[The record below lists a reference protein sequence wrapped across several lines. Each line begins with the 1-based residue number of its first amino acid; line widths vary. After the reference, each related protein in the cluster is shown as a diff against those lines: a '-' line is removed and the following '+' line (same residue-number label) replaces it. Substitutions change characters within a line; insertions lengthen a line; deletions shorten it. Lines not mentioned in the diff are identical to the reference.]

1 MRALRDGVV
10 EAARLLGDEGVP
22 AALSFTCA
30 EIADARGTA
39 WGPRGPEDVRLA
51 LAPWRDPGAEE
62 HLGAVHESLLAGRKE
77 AGAFYTPAFLVEHLL
92 EEALVPLLSPGERV
106 RVLDPACG
114 TGAFL
119 VPAARR
125 IAQGTGL
132 PLADAVTCVHGV
144 DLDPV
149 AVDIARFLLWL
160 EAPSVPRS
168 VLDAH
173 VVVGNGLELPP
184 DASYD
189 VVVGN
194 PPFLNQLRTATTRE
208 APIEGVGPYTDT
220 SAVFLL
226 RSAGLVR
233 DGGRVG
239 LVQPLSV
246 LAARDA
252 APVRAALDRDGGLV
266 SLWASDR
273 PVFDG
278 TPVLTC
284 APVWERGRAG
294 SGEEWSA
301 RAAPAFGIPAVNA
314 VDRPRRARR
323 PRTLHRRLP
332 RPVLRAGAVRAR
344 GDLGRRGTGPGGAGD
359 HGPDRAGGVPVG
371 ADADPVRQAE
381 VRRAGRRPRRVAGR
395 RRRWRRGP
403 SRGLVP
409 KVLVAT
415 QGAVLEGVVDVDGA
429 WLPSVPTLV
438 CTPPPDRLWHVLAV
452 LLAPPVV
459 ALAAARYLGTG
470 LSARSVKLSA
480 KQLAALPLPVDR
492 AAWDRGAE
500 LARAA
505 QWAESSDERV
515 GLLLSCAEEMCD
527 GVRRRP
533 RRDLGLVGEAS
544 TVDVIRSGTSV
555 RKWRYEETPCD
566 GRGDAGGPRGD
577 VDVMHV

>member
-39 WGPRGPEDVRLA
+39 WGPRGPEDVRMA

-62 HLGAVHESLLAGRKE
+62 HLGAVHESLLVGRKE

-125 IAQGTGL
+125 IAQVTGL

-168 VLDAH
+168 VLEAH
-173 VVVGNGLELPP
+173 VVVGNGLELAP

-252 APVRAALDRDGGLV
+252 APVRAALDGDGGLV

-301 RAAPAFGIPAVNA
+301 RAAPAFGIPAVNLSTDHGVLGDLGPCTADFRDQYYGLVPFVHEATAGA
-314 VDRPRRARR
+314 VGAGQVALVTTGLIEPAECRWGRSPTRFAKQRYVAPVVDLDALRADGSLASWAESRLGAQGPGGHPGRGARGRRRRRRRLAAVGADAGLHAAARSAVARARGAPRAAGRRARR
-323 PRTLHRRLP
+323 GPLP
-332 RPVLRAGAVRAR
+332 RHRSVRALGQAEREAAGGAAAAGRSCCLGPRRRAGPR
-344 GDLGRRGTGPGGAGD
+344 
-359 HGPDRAGGVPVG
+359 RAGG
-371 ADADPVRQAE
+371 
-381 VRRAGRRPRRVAGR
+381 
-395 RRRWRRGP
+395 
-403 SRGLVP
+403 
-409 KVLVAT
+409 
-415 QGAVLEGVVDVDGA
+415 
-429 WLPSVPTLV
+429 
-438 CTPPPDRLWHVLAV
+438 
-452 LLAPPVV
+452 
-459 ALAAARYLGTG
+459 
-470 LSARSVKLSA
+470 
-480 KQLAALPLPVDR
+480 
-492 AAWDRGAE
+492 
-500 LARAA
+500 
-505 QWAESSDERV
+505 
-515 GLLLSCAEEMCD
+515 
-527 GVRRRP
+527 
-533 RRDLGLVGEAS
+533 
-544 TVDVIRSGTSV
+544 
-555 RKWRYEETPCD
+555 
-566 GRGDAGGPRGD
+566 
-577 VDVMHV
+577 

>member
-10 EAARLLGDEGVP
+10 EAARLIGDDGVTI
-22 AALSFTCA
+22 ALRFACA
-30 EIADARGTA
+30 EIADARGTS
-39 WGPRGPEDVRLA
+39 WGSRGPDEIREA

-62 HLGAVHESLLAGRKE
+62 HLGAVHESLLSGRKE

-92 EEALVPLLSPGERV
+92 DETLAPLLSPDERV

-125 IAQGTGL
+125 IAQDSGL
-132 PLADAVTCVHGV
+132 PVAEAVACVHGV

-149 AVDIARFLLWL
+149 AVEIARFLLWL
-160 EAPSVPRS
+160 EAPTVPRP
-168 VLDAH
+168 VLDAN

-194 PPFLNQLRTATTRE
+194 PPFLNQLRTATIRE
-208 APIEGVGPYTDT
+208 APVDGVGPYTDT

-252 APVRAALDRDGGLV
+252 APVREALDRDGGLV

-273 PVFDG
+273 PVFEG

-294 SGEEWSA
+294 SGAEWSA
-301 RAAPAFGIPAVNA
+301 WAAPAFGIPAVNLS
-314 VDRPRRARR
+314 VE
-323 PRTLHRRLP
+323 HG
-332 RPVLRAGAVRAR
+332 VLGDLGPCTADFRDQYYGLVPFVREATAGAV
-344 GDLGRRGTGPGGAGD
+344 GPGEVALMTTGLIEPAECRWGRS
-359 HGPDRAGGVPVG
+359 PTRFAKQRYVAPVVDLDALG
-371 ADADPVRQAE
+371 ADGALASWAE
-381 VRRAGRRPRRVAGR
+381 
-395 RRRWRRGP
+395 
-403 SRGLVP
+403 SRLVP

-415 QGAVLEGVVDVDGA
+415 QGAVLEGVVDVDGS

-480 KQLAALPLPVDR
+480 KQLAALPLPGDR
-492 AAWDRGAE
+492 AAWERGAE

-505 QWAESSDERV
+505 QEAESADQRV
-515 GLLLSCAEEMCD
+515 GLLLACAEQMCAAYAGD
-527 GVRRRP
+527 HAAVLDWWKLRA
-533 RRDLGLVGEAS
+533 GLS
-544 TVDVIRSGTSV
+544 
-555 RKWRYEETPCD
+555 ET
-566 GRGDAGGPRGD
+566 
-577 VDVMHV
+577 

>member
-10 EAARLLGDEGVP
+10 EAARLIGDDGVP
-22 AALSFTCA
+22 IALRFACA
-30 EIADARGTA
+30 EIADARGTS
-39 WGPRGPEDVRLA
+39 WGSRGPDEVRGA

-62 HLGAVHESLLAGRKE
+62 HLGAVHESLLPGRKE

-92 EEALVPLLSPGERV
+92 DETLAPLLSPGERV

-125 IAQGTGL
+125 IAQDTGL
-132 PLADAVTCVHGV
+132 PLAEAVACMHGV

-149 AVDIARFLLWL
+149 AVEIARFLLWL
-160 EAPSVPRS
+160 EAPSVPRA
-168 VLDAH
+168 VLDAN

-194 PPFLNQLRTATTRE
+194 PPFLNQLRTATVRE
-208 APIEGVGPYTDT
+208 APVDGVGPYTDT

-252 APVRAALDRDGGLV
+252 APVREALDRDGGLV
-266 SLWASDR
+266 SLWASDQ
-273 PVFDG
+273 PVFEG

-284 APVWERGRAG
+284 APVWERGRAC
-294 SGEEWSA
+294 SGAEWSA
-301 RAAPAFGIPAVNA
+301 WAAPAFGIPAVDLSA
-314 VDRPRRARR
+314 E
-323 PRTLHRRLP
+323 HG
-332 RPVLRAGAVRAR
+332 VL
-344 GDLGRRGTGPGGAGD
+344 GDLGPCTADFRDQYYGLVPFVREATSGAVGPGEVALVTTGLIEPAECRWGRSPTRFAKQRYVAPVVDLDALRADGAL
-359 HGPDRAGGVPVG
+359 ASW
-371 ADADPVRQAE
+371 AE
-381 VRRAGRRPRRVAGR
+381 
-395 RRRWRRGP
+395 
-403 SRGLVP
+403 SRLVP

-459 ALAAARYLGTG
+459 ALAAARYLGAG

-480 KQLAALPLPVDR
+480 KQLAALPLPGDR
-492 AAWDRGAE
+492 VAWDRGAD
-500 LARAA
+500 LARSA
-505 QWAESSDERV
+505 QEAESAGQRV
-515 GLLLSCAEEMCD
+515 GLLVACAEQMCAAYAGD
-527 GVRRRP
+527 HAAVLDWWKLRA
-533 RRDLGLVGEAS
+533 GLS
-544 TVDVIRSGTSV
+544 
-555 RKWRYEETPCD
+555 ET
-566 GRGDAGGPRGD
+566 
-577 VDVMHV
+577 

>member
-1 MRALRDGVV
+1 VGALRDGVV
-10 EAARLLGDEGVP
+10 EAARLIGDDGVP
-22 AALSFTCA
+22 IALRFACA
-30 EIADARGTA
+30 EIADARGTS
-39 WGPRGPEDVRLA
+39 WGSRGPDEIREE

-62 HLGAVHESLLAGRKE
+62 HLGAVHESLLPGRKE

-92 EEALVPLLSPGERV
+92 DEALVPLLSPGERG

-125 IAQGTGL
+125 IAQDTGL
-132 PLADAVTCVHGV
+132 PLAEAVACVHGV

-149 AVDIARFLLWL
+149 AVEIARFLLWL

-168 VLDAH
+168 VLDAN

-194 PPFLNQLRTATTRE
+194 PPFLNQLRTATVRE
-208 APIEGVGPYTDT
+208 VPVDGVGPYTDT

-252 APVRAALDRDGGLV
+252 APVREALDRDGGLV

-273 PVFDG
+273 PVFEG

-294 SGEEWSA
+294 SGAEWSA
-301 RAAPAFGIPAVNA
+301 WAAPAFGIPAVKLSA
-314 VDRPRRARR
+314 E
-323 PRTLHRRLP
+323 HG
-332 RPVLRAGAVRAR
+332 VL
-344 GDLGRRGTGPGGAGD
+344 GDLGPCTADFRDQYYGLVPFVREATSGAVGPGEVALVTTGLIEPAECRWGRSPTRFAKQRYVAPVVDLDALRADGAL
-359 HGPDRAGGVPVG
+359 ASW
-371 ADADPVRQAE
+371 AE
-381 VRRAGRRPRRVAGR
+381 
-395 RRRWRRGP
+395 
-403 SRGLVP
+403 SRLVP

-415 QGAVLEGVVDVDGA
+415 QGAVLEGVVDADGS

-480 KQLAALPLPVDR
+480 KQLAALPLPDDG

-505 QWAESSDERV
+505 QEAESSAQRL
-515 GLLLSCAEEMCD
+515 GLLLSCAEEMCTAYF
-527 GVRRRP
+527 VEP
-533 RRDLGLVGEAS
+533 GEILAWW
-544 TVDVIRSGTSV
+544 VER
-555 RKWRYEETPCD
+555 
-566 GRGDAGGPRGD
+566 AGIE
-577 VDVMHV
+577 

>member
-1 MRALRDGVV
+1 VV
-10 EAARLLGDEGVP
+10 EAAHLLGDGGVP
-22 AALSFTCA
+22 VALRFACA
-30 EIADARGTA
+30 EIADARGTS
-39 WGPRGPEDVRLA
+39 WGPRGPEQVRVA
-51 LAPWRDPGAEE
+51 LAPWRADGAQQQ
-62 HLGAVHESLLAGRKE
+62 LGAVHESLLAGRKE
-77 AGAFYTPAFLVEHLL
+77 AGAFYTPPFLVEHLL
-92 EEALVPLLSPGERV
+92 DETLVPLLSPGCRV

-125 IAQGTGL
+125 IAEETGL
-132 PLADAVTCVHGV
+132 PLAEAISCVHGI

-149 AVDIARFLLWL
+149 AVEIARFLLWL
-160 EAPSVPRS
+160 EEPSVPRS

-173 VVVGNGLELPP
+173 LLVGDGLELDA

-189 VVVGN
+189 AVVGN
-194 PPFLNQLRTATTRE
+194 PPFLNQLRTATVR
-208 APIEGVGPYTDT
+208 AASVEGVGPYTDT

-226 RSAGLVR
+226 RAAGLVR

-252 APVRAALDRDGGLV
+252 APVREALDRDGCLV

-273 PVFDG
+273 PVFEG

-284 APVWERGRAG
+284 APVWERGRPG
-294 SGEEWSA
+294 TDTEWSA
-301 RAAPAFGIPAVNA
+301 WAAPAFRIPTV
-314 VDRPRRARR
+314 
-323 PRTLHRRLP
+323 TLSTDHG
-332 RPVLRAGAVRAR
+332 VL
-344 GDLGRRGTGPGGAGD
+344 GDLGPCTADFRDQYYGLVPFVREATSGVVGPGEVALVTTGLIEPAECRWGRTPTRFAKQAYVAPAVDLDALAADGAL
-359 HGPDRAGGVPVG
+359 ASW
-371 ADADPVRQAE
+371 AQ
-381 VRRAGRRPRRVAGR
+381 
-395 RRRWRRGP
+395 
-403 SRGLVP
+403 SRLVP

-415 QGAVLEGVVDVDGA
+415 QGAVLEGVVDVDGR

-438 CTPPPDRLWHVLAV
+438 CTPPADRLWHVLAV

-492 AAWDRGAE
+492 AAWDRGAG

-505 QWAESSDERV
+505 QESETARER
-515 GLLLSCAEEMCD
+515 GRLLLLCAEEMCAAYAIE
-527 GVRRRP
+527 P
-533 RRDLGLVGEAS
+533 GETFAWW
-544 TVDVIRSGTSV
+544 VERA
-555 RKWRYEETPCD
+555 RLE
-566 GRGDAGGPRGD
+566 
-577 VDVMHV
+577 